1 MSRISDLAGFTTAL
15 TTTEDLSVGVIT
27 ASSFSGNLA
36 GNATGLSGT
45 PDITV
50 NNVTGAAVTFTAIT
64 GALTGNATGLSGT
77 PNITVGAVNASSGTI
92 SGNLSIGGTLTYQD
106 VTNVDAV
113 GMVTARKG
121 IQVLANG
128 LTITGVSTF
137 NDNID
142 LQDDDKILIGTGD
155 DLEIYHDGTDN
166 IIKSALGALKIQA
179 AGSNS
184 YTVHIS
190 ARTDKETIK
199 CYNNTNAPYVELYYD
214 NSKKLETSSGGI
226 TVTGNLLPEANG
238 TRDLGA
244 TGTRWANLYTSD
256 IDLSNEAKGGNEVDG
271 TWGSYTIQEG
281 ENDLFLINRRT
292 GKTFKFVLE
301 EIN

>member
-27 ASSFSGNLA
+27 ASSFSGNLT

-64 GALTGNATGLSGT
+64 GALTGNATGLTGT

-121 IQVLANG
+121 IQVLADGINAV
-128 LTITGVSTF
+128 GVVTATSF
-137 NDNID
+137 
-142 LQDDDKILIGTGD
+142 
-155 DLEIYHDGTDN
+155 
-166 IIKSALGALKIQA
+166 
-179 AGSNS
+179 AGN
-184 YTVHIS
+184 
-190 ARTDKETIK
+190 
-199 CYNNTNAPYVELYYD
+199 
-214 NSKKLETSSGGI
+214 
-226 TVTGNLLPEANG
+226 VTGNLTGDVNAATFDTGVGGVVVTGVTTSTSFDGNLNASQLASGTIPDARIPDPLPAV
-238 TRDLGA
+238 
-244 TGTRWANLYTSD
+244 S
-256 IDLSNEAKGGNEVDG
+256 
-271 TWGSYTIQEG
+271 G
-281 ENDLFLINRRT
+281 ENLTNLPASGDSNDITASLFI
-292 GKTFKFVLE
+292 
-301 EIN
+301 

>member
-113 GMVTARKG
+113 GMITARKG
-121 IQVLANG
+121 IQVLADG
-128 LTITGVSTF
+128 LDITGVSTF
-137 NDNID
+137 KSNATFTNTVNFNNNATFA
-142 LQDDDKILIGTGD
+142 DDDVLNFGASSDGRIFFENSANEFHVRVPGGSGKLTLGAGAPVQITNEDGDTNRAVFTGD
-155 DLEIYHDGTDN
+155 GVAITGVCTAT
-166 IIKSALGALKIQA
+166 SFS
-179 AGSNS
+179 GS
-184 YTVHIS
+184 
-190 ARTDKETIK
+190 
-199 CYNNTNAPYVELYYD
+199 
-214 NSKKLETSSGGI
+214 
-226 TVTGNLLPEANG
+226 
-238 TRDLGA
+238 
-244 TGTRWANLYTSD
+244 
-256 IDLSNEAKGGNEVDG
+256 
-271 TWGSYTIQEG
+271 G
-281 ENDLFLINRRT
+281 ENLTNLPASGDSNDITASLFI
-292 GKTFKFVLE
+292 
-301 EIN
+301 

>member
-15 TTTEDLSVGVIT
+15 STTEDLSVGIIT

-121 IQVLANG
+121 IQVLADGLSVTAGIATLGAG
-128 LTITGVSTF
+128 LTMGDDQKATF
-137 NDNID
+137 
-142 LQDDDKILIGTGD
+142 GTGG
-155 DLEIYHDGTDN
+155 DLVIYHDGDSYVSHNGTGN
-166 IIKSALGALKIQA
+166 IHITSNAAIDLMKHGTTEKI
-179 AGSNS
+179 
-184 YTVHIS
+184 
-190 ARTDKETIK
+190 ARFIANEG
-199 CYNNTNAPYVELYYD
+199 VELYYD
-214 NSKKLETSSGGI
+214 AVKYLETTVGGVI
-226 TVTGNLLPEANG
+226 VTGVV
-238 TRDLGA
+238 TA
-244 TGTRWANLYTSD
+244 TSF
-256 IDLSNEAKGGNEVDG
+256 S
-271 TWGSYTIQEG
+271 GSG
-281 ENDLFLINRRT
+281 ENLTNLPASGDSNDITASLFI
-292 GKTFKFVLE
+292 
-301 EIN
+301 

>member
-15 TTTEDLSVGVIT
+15 TTTEDLTVGVIT

-113 GMVTARKG
+113 GMVTAQQG

-155 DLEIYHDGTDN
+155 DIQIYHDG
-166 IIKSALGALKIQA
+166 SASYIAADDLRVTNNAVNETLAKFINGGA
-179 AGSNS
+179 
-184 YTVHIS
+184 
-190 ARTDKETIK
+190 
-199 CYNNTNAPYVELYYD
+199 VELYHND
-214 NSKKLETSSGGI
+214 SKKLETTVGGVI
-226 TVTGNLLPEANG
+226 VTGVV
-238 TRDLGA
+238 TA
-244 TGTRWANLYTSD
+244 TSF
-256 IDLSNEAKGGNEVDG
+256 S
-271 TWGSYTIQEG
+271 GSG
-281 ENDLFLINRRT
+281 ENLTNLPASGDSNDITASLFI
-292 GKTFKFVLE
+292 
-301 EIN
+301 